1 MNSSRE
7 NLLREEEEQRKRL
20 RFPIGP
26 ESDQE
31 SSPSGKPDHRKF
43 CENELGATN
52 YPNEDISDDN
62 ASDLIS
68 LKELKIKTSLES
80 AKPKE
85 HSILDRA
92 DPKAEFTD
100 QTEQKV
106 EMDKIP
112 LIDLDSGDNDRD
124 PHVTPQLVFL
134 DTHEEAEKV
143 NQETPFPSENPG
155 GEPTEKSVE
164 PVAMAVAENQQLDP
178 TPITKKP
185 KLSGTAKRKAS
196 FPVKSPPSKKLP
208 EIYTRQNT
216 RPMRTRQPPK
226 MLGERVF
233 TSVVDL
239 TDENS
244 DEPTSSSAN
253 TPPAYPMIEATSVE
267 MESHQVDVV
276 ALTTLKPPSPSHPT
290 TVYLLEESFE
300 YPSDTKPCVIAS
312 INTPRKKVKIIPE
325 VCITQFNPSGLP
337 SETSFTNCTRSGL
350 AEHSLYHFGHITLKT
365 ANDA

>member
-1 MNSSRE
+1 MLAPHSRIRKSDLAIKRQSTQKKPSPRKRDQLVKFYATKGLRKTAKPQRNVGFKSSRATQKKKNLQSKFEELDIARRNTAMNSSRE
-7 NLLREEEEQRKRL
+7 TLLREEEEQRKRP

-31 SSPSGKPDHRKF
+31 SSPSGKPDHRKI
-43 CENELGATN
+43 CENELGAAN
-52 YPNEDISDDN
+52 YPNEDISDEN

-68 LKELKIKTSLES
+68 LKELKTKTSLES

-85 HSILDRA
+85 DSILDRT

-100 QTEQKV
+100 QAEQKV

-112 LIDLDSGDNDRD
+112 RIDLDSGDNDRD
-124 PHVTPQLVFL
+124 PQVTQQLVFL
-134 DTHEEAEKV
+134 DTHEEAEKM
-143 NQETPFPSENPG
+143 NQETPFPLENPG

-164 PVAMAVAENQQLDP
+164 PDP
-178 TPITKKP
+178 INKKP

-196 FPVKSPPSKKLP
+196 SPVKSPPPKKLP

-216 RPMRTRQPPK
+216 RPMRNRQPPK
-226 MLGERVF
+226 MLDERVF

-244 DEPTSSSAN
+244 DDQTSSSAN
-253 TPPAYPMIEATSVE
+253 TPPAYPMIEAISVE

-276 ALTTLKPPSPSHPT
+276 DLTTLTPPSPSHPT
-290 TVYLLEESFE
+290 TVYLLE
-300 YPSDTKPCVIAS
+300 
-312 INTPRKKVKIIPE
+312 
-325 VCITQFNPSGLP
+325 
-337 SETSFTNCTRSGL
+337 
-350 AEHSLYHFGHITLKT
+350 
-365 ANDA
+365 

>member
-7 NLLREEEEQRKRL
+7 ALLRKEEEQRKRL

-31 SSPSGKPDHRKF
+31 LSPSGKPDHRKI
-43 CENELGATN
+43 CEIELGATN

-68 LKELKIKTSLES
+68 LKEIKTKTSLES

-85 HSILDRA
+85 HSIFDQT
-92 DPKAEFTD
+92 DPKAELPD
-100 QTEQKV
+100 QAEQKV

-124 PHVTPQLVFL
+124 PQVTPQLVFL
-134 DTHEEAEKV
+134 DTNEEAEKV
-143 NQETPFPSENPG
+143 NQETPFPPENPG

-164 PVAMAVAENQQLDP
+164 PVAMAEAENQQLDP
-178 TPITKKP
+178 DLINKKP

-196 FPVKSPPSKKLP
+196 SPVKSPPSKKLP

-244 DEPTSSSAN
+244 DEPTFSSAN

-267 MESHQVDVV
+267 VESHQVDIVD
-276 ALTTLKPPSPSHPT
+276 LTTLTPPSS
-290 TVYLLEESFE
+290 
-300 YPSDTKPCVIAS
+300 
-312 INTPRKKVKIIPE
+312 
-325 VCITQFNPSGLP
+325 
-337 SETSFTNCTRSGL
+337 
-350 AEHSLYHFGHITLKT
+350 
-365 ANDA
+365 